1 MLEGKKGIVFG
12 IANKR
17 SIAWAIAQRV
27 AEAGARL
34 ALTYQNERLGENV
47 RELAASLS
55 HHPLLLPCDVSDDS
69 QIDAVFQVVAQEF
82 QQLDFLIHSVAFAPR
97 EDLENDF
104 LNTSRQGYRLAHD
117 VSVYSL
123 IALARRAAPLMEGH
137 GSIVTLTYL
146 GSERVMPGY
155 NVMGAAKAAL
165 ESAVKYLAYEL
176 GPRGIRV
183 NAISPGPIRTLAASG
198 VPGFMKMLTHVRQTA
213 PLRKNTD
220 PSEVADVALFLV
232 SHLSRGITGEII
244 FVDGGYHI
252 MGMTAPEPPPTSAS

>member
-17 SIAWAIAQRV
+17 SIAWAITQRV
-27 AEAGARL
+27 AQAGARL

-47 RELAASLS
+47 RELAATLDN
-55 HHPLLLPCDVSDDS
+55 PLLLPCDVSDDA
-69 QIDAVFQVVAQEF
+69 QIEAVFQAVAQEF

-104 LNTSRQGYRLAHD
+104 INTSREGYRIAHD

-155 NVMGAAKAAL
+155 NIMGAAKAAL

-198 VPGFMKMLTHVRQTA
+198 VPGFMKMLKHVSQTA

-252 MGMTAPEPPPTSAS
+252 MGMTAPDSAPDTAS